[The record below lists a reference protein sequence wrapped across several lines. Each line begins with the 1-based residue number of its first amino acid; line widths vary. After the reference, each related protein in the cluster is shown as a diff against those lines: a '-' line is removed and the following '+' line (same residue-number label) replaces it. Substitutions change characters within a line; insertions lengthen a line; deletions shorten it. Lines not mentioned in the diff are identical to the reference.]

1 MAGIDKLATILRKTK
16 MNIRTLILAVLLST
30 TSCTSQTLVSYADN
44 LKDCLTKE
52 DISILNEAAQTFET
66 ELKNKYKGKN
76 MGQSYK
82 LFLQDIQTMNI
93 PPSFF
98 LSKDSKEILARI
110 KKSKTFDEI
119 WVSLSSVESYD
130 DIEIVTI
137 DGYQTKSEDEFDPYC
152 TNPNGKYL
160 DCLIKQNKN
169 KTIDDYLEAIKTE
182 PGLSPGLTA
191 GMLKE
196 NLTDK
201 DFDNGLTRLIIAIN
215 FYYEM
220 GLMFDEK

>member
-1 MAGIDKLATILRKTK
+1 
-16 MNIRTLILAVLLST
+16 MNIRTLILAFLLST
-30 TSCTSQTLVSYADN
+30 IGCSSRTLVDYADN
-44 LKDCLTKE
+44 LKGCLTQE
-52 DISILNEAAQTFET
+52 DISLLNEAAQTFET
-66 ELKNKYKGKN
+66 GLKNKYKGKN
-76 MGQSYK
+76 IGQSYK
-82 LFLQDIQTMNI
+82 SFLQDIQTMNI

-98 LSKDSKEILARI
+98 LSKDSKDILARI
-110 KKSKTFDEI
+110 KKSKTFVEI
-119 WVSLSSVESYD
+119 WVPLSSVESYD
-130 DIEIVTI
+130 DIDEILTI
-137 DGYQTKSEDEFDPYC
+137 DGLQTKSEDEFDLYY

-160 DCLIKQNKN
+160 NCLIKQNKN
-169 KTIDDYLEAIKTE
+169 KIINEYLEAIKTV
-182 PGLSPGLTA
+182 PGLSLGLTA